1 MTAVIDSAAALG
13 RLVNGAEELPLAGAH
28 LGAGSGRAWW
38 IVEEE
43 ANDQIIALVNEETA
57 EFVEPE
63 STVNPVWLCSN
74 ADGCLSV
81 YRNRIIAVFGLRI
94 VVVERLEVFLKLEG
108 RIEL

>member
-1 MTAVIDSAAALG
+1 
-13 RLVNGAEELPLAGAH
+13 VNGAEELPLAGAH
-28 LGAGSGRAWW
+28 FRAGSGRAWR

-43 ANDQIIALVNEETA
+43 TNDQIIALINEETA

-63 STVNPVWLCSN
+63 STVNSVWLCSD

-94 VVVERLEVFLKLEG
+94 VIVEGFEVFLKLEG